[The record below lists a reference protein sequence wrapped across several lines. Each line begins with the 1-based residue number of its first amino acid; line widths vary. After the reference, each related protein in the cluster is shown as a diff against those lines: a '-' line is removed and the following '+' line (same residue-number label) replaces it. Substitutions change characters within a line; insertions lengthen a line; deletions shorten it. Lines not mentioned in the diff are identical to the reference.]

1 MIRTISAGA
10 ICDGQLDGGGIEM
23 LDIHCQ
29 SPREVNPDDN
39 QGLYS
44 GGDSDEM
51 MLITSTNVLIT
62 WNNFYKQR
70 IVYVHWDL
78 LIEIF
83 SISSDHV
90 GY

>member
-1 MIRTISAGA
+1 
-10 ICDGQLDGGGIEM
+10 M

-70 IVYVHWDL
+70 VVVYIPAGACYDTAAA
-78 LIEIF
+78 
-83 SISSDHV
+83 
-90 GY
+90 